1 MLHWKSP
8 IKDIP
13 SVPSIALPH
22 RPDSARLRDGRPIR
36 FGPITPAARPLIE
49 RAIAR
54 LSPESSR
61 RRFFTPRFRLSDREL
76 DALTRLDG
84 NDRFALGAVVE
95 GADGVPEGIGVA
107 RFVRDADHRD
117 SAEVAILVV
126 DAFQGQGVG
135 RSLLARLALDA
146 IARGIA
152 RFRGMVMT
160 DNDPM
165 LQFLQRYAPGRTMA
179 RVDGHLTFEVPL
191 TAREAA
197 AAV

>member
-1 MLHWKSP
+1 MPHLP
-8 IKDIP
+8 
-13 SVPSIALPH
+13 AL
-22 RPDSARLRDGRPIR
+22 ARLRDGRPIL

-76 DALTRLDG
+76 DALTQLDG
-84 NDRFALGAVVE
+84 NDRFALGAMVE
-95 GADGVPEGIGVA
+95 GADGAPEGVGVA

-160 DNDPM
+160 ENDPM
-165 LQFLQRYAPGRTMA
+165 LQLLQRYAPGRTMA
-179 RVDGHLTFEVPL
+179 RVDGYLTFEVPL
-191 TAREAA
+191 SAREVA